1 MCTYMI
7 LYGRYFATTSWATDN
22 ARISLIWWYPFMSIL
37 CIVDACY
44 QIATGV
50 WVYIEANGVVVGA
63 RANGVIG
70 GPKQRRH
77 RQ

>member
-7 LYGRYFATTSWATDN
+7 LYGRNFATTRWTTDN

-44 QIATGV
+44 QIATGKFTEMV
-50 WVYIEANGVVVGA
+50 KGTVLFTVTQVA
-63 RANGVIG
+63 
-70 GPKQRRH
+70 
-77 RQ
+77 